1 MGEYMHN
8 LVIKVHQSDKADAL
22 KQHLPVRTF
31 VDSYPMQMP
40 GHLQPMSPSK
50 RELVH
55 PLLAGCPTPQ
65 LGVSLKSPAPT
76 KVLNTDLIERL
87 SGSTVGSARFLE
99 ILSEYESIF
108 QEISR
113 LRELD
118 LQDIHPAVIFEPTA
132 PYRKTR

>member
-1 MGEYMHN
+1 MGEYLRN
-8 LVIKVHQSDKADAL
+8 LAIKVHQSDKADVL

-31 VDSYPMQMP
+31 VDSYPAQMP
-40 GHLQPMSPSK
+40 GHGQPISPSK

-65 LGVSLKSPAPT
+65 LGVSLKSPVPT
-76 KVLNTDLIERL
+76 NVLNTDLIERL
-87 SGSTVGSARFLE
+87 SGSTVGSTRFLE

-108 QEISR
+108 REISR

-132 PYRKTR
+132 PYRKTQ